1 METASVHGQSLQE
14 VEALTEK
21 GAVIEAD
28 GEDGYISRY
37 FLESDKLSI

>member
-1 METASVHGQSLQE
+1 MDANQLSLCSSE

-37 FLESDKLSI
+37 FLVPKKGLN